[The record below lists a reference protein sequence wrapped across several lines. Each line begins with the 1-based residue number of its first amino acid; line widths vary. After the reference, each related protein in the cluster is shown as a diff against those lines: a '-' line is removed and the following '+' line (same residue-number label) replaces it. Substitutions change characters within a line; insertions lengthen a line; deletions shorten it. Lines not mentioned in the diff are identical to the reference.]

1 MAAGDVTIF
10 DEAILAINNGVHDF
24 DTDVFKLAW
33 INNATPPTA
42 ATLTPTFA
50 DFSAGEQLGGTFPAT
65 GGEVITITATNAAG
79 TTTVECTT
87 DPSHAKNASNP
98 TAVYWALL
106 YNTSKAN
113 QAVCFV
119 EIAAAGADGTA
130 GLISLTW
137 GANLYTMTQA

>member
-1 MAAGDVTIF
+1 MAQGDVTIF
-10 DEAILAINNGVHDF
+10 DEAILAINNAVHDF

-33 INNATPPTA
+33 IHNATVPTA

-50 DFSAGEQLGGTFPAT
+50 DFSGGEQLGGNFPAT
-65 GGEVITITATNAAG
+65 GGETITITAVNSAG
-79 TTTVECTT
+79 TTTIECTT

-106 YNTSKAN
+106 YNSSKTN
-113 QAVCFV
+113 QAIAFV
-119 EIAAAGADGTA
+119 EIAAAGADGTL

-137 GANLYTMTQA
+137 GANLYTMTQV

>member
-10 DEAILAINNGVHDF
+10 DEAILAIANGVHDF

-33 INNATPPTA
+33 INNATTPTA
-42 ATLTPTFA
+42 ATVTPTYA
-50 DFSAGEQLGGTFPAT
+50 DFSAGEQTGGTFPTA
-65 GGEVITITATNAAG
+65 GGEVITITASNTAG

-98 TAVYWALL
+98 TAVYWAIL
-106 YNTSKAN
+106 YNSSKTN
-113 QAVCFV
+113 QAVAFV
-119 EIAAAGADGTA
+119 EISATGADGTA

-137 GANLYTMTQA
+137 GASLFTMTQA

>member
-1 MAAGDVTIF
+1 MAQGDVTIF
-10 DEAILAINNGVHDF
+10 DEAILAINNAVHDW

-42 ATLTPTFA
+42 ATTTPTLA
-50 DFSAGEQLGGTFPAT
+50 DFIAGEQTGGTFPAT
-65 GGEVITITATNAAG
+65 GGETITITAANSAG

-87 DPSHAKNASNP
+87 DPSHAKNAGNP

-106 YNTSKAN
+106 YNSSKSD
-113 QAVCFV
+113 QAVAFV
-119 EIAAAGADGTA
+119 EIDAAGADGTL

-137 GANLYTMTQA
+137 GANLYTMAQV